1 MGPQPYKEPTITVF
15 WKAPSSSQWK
25 EMQWLTHKHQMKLW
39 ESYRRLGIRIDGAE
53 KDRESIRRSTESI
66 NLDPWGLPESE
77 SQAKDQKH
85 RLHLGPWYIY
95 SKWAGWSSDGF
106 PNNRSRGYPWACC
119 LPACLPMDPVA
130 LCLASVEED
139 ASSPALFSIH
149 LVSGLERRV

>member
-1 MGPQPYKEPTITVF
+1 
-15 WKAPSSSQWK
+15 
-25 EMQWLTHKHQMKLW
+25 MQWLTHKHQMKLW

-106 PNNRSRGYPWACC
+106 PNNRSRGYPWACFMHAC
-119 LPACLPMDPVA
+119 APPLLNGLPCVA
-130 LCLASVEED
+130 SFEED
-139 ASSPALFSIH
+139 TLSSTGTFVYCVGEMTSRGGLPFLFWRWDR
-149 LVSGLERRV
+149 GRTCMTRY